1 MKEQGLLL
9 VISGPSGVGKGTL
22 IQMLLERNDNIHMSV
37 SATTR
42 GKRPGEIESV
52 HYYFKSHEEFEEMI
66 AQDAFLEYMRVFG
79 THYYGTPAAP
89 VAQKRA
95 QGIDVI
101 LEIDVQ
107 GAMKVRKV
115 CPDAVMI
122 FIAPPTIEELRSRLI
137 GRGTEDEE
145 TVERR
150 FRTAF
155 DELKRMPDYDYVVV
169 NDTRED
175 ALKRIEGIIE
185 TEKCRVARNTEWIE
199 KLLGGM
205 KAYDEQTPAQ

>member
-42 GKRPGEIESV
+42 SMRPGEIDSV
-52 HYYFKSHEEFEEMI
+52 HYYFKSLEEFEKMI
-66 AQDAFLEYMRVFG
+66 AEDAFLEYMRVFG
-79 THYYGTPAAP
+79 TNYYGTPAAP

-107 GAMKVRKV
+107 GAMQVQKV

-122 FIAPPTIEELRSRLI
+122 FIAPPSIEELRSRLV

-145 TVERR
+145 TIKKR

-155 DELKRMPDYDYVVV
+155 DELKLMPKYDYVVV
-169 NDTRED
+169 NDTLDD
-175 ALKRIEGIIE
+175 ALRQIEGIIE
-185 TEKCRVARNTEWIE
+185 AEKRRVARNTEWID

-205 KAYDEQTPAQ
+205 KAYDE